1 MIFSD
6 KPGIHTNSLGKVYGG
21 KVALESLSMRVEPGE
36 ILGFLGPNGAGKSTT
51 VKILTGMIKPSSG
64 SAQVAGFDV
73 VQSPL
78 DVKRRIGFVPEAGA
92 LYEAL
97 TADEY
102 LEMVGCLHHLDEAVR
117 RARAGELLDL
127 FDLTSVRGK
136 RLQEFSKGMK
146 QKVVIA
152 SALLHKPDVLFLDEP
167 LDGLDANAAMLVKEL
182 LKQLAAQRRTILF
195 CSHILDVVER
205 ICTRIV
211 IVDKGRKIAEGTA
224 AEIMHHTGAKSLELA
239 FSQLTGGAEPG
250 AVTADFLAALE
261 RV

>member
-1 MIFSD
+1 
-6 KPGIHTNSLGKVYGG
+6 
-21 KVALESLSMRVEPGE
+21 MRVEPGE

-64 SAQVAGFDV
+64 SARVAGFDV

-78 DVKRRIGFVPEAGA
+78 EVKRRIGFVPEAGA

-102 LEMVGCLHHLDEAVR
+102 LEMVGCLHHLDESVR

-136 RLQEFSKGMK
+136 RLHEFSKGMK

-152 SALLHKPDVLFLDEP
+152 SALLHKPEVLFLDEP

-211 IVDKGRKIAEGTA
+211 IINQGRPIAEGTA
-224 AEIMHHTGAKSLELA
+224 KEICERTATATLEEA
-239 FSQLTGGAEPG
+239 FSRLTGVSDVGRVAAE
-250 AVTADFLAALE
+250 FLSALE
-261 RV
+261 R

>member
-1 MIFSD
+1 VIVTD
-6 KPGIHTNSLGKVYGG
+6 SLGKVYGG
-21 KVALESLSMRVEPGE
+21 KVALASLSMRVEPGE

-102 LEMVGCLHHLDEAVR
+102 LEMVGCLHHLDEPVR
-117 RARAGELLDL
+117 RARAGELLEL
-127 FDLTSVRGK
+127 FGLTSVRGK
-136 RLQEFSKGMK
+136 RLHEYSKGMK
-146 QKVVIA
+146 QKIVIA
-152 SALLHKPDVLFLDEP
+152 AALLHKPDVLFLDEP

-205 ICTRIV
+205 VCTRIV
-211 IVDKGRKIAEGTA
+211 IVDKGQKIAEGTA
-224 AEIMHHTGAKSLELA
+224 AEIMTQTGANSLEVA
-239 FSQLTGGAEPG
+239 FSQMTGGAEPG

>member
-1 MIFSD
+1 VIE
-6 KPGIHTNSLGKVYGG
+6 TANLGKVYGE
-21 KVALESLSMRVEPGE
+21 KVALASLSMRVEPGE

-64 SAQVAGFDV
+64 SARVAGFDV
-73 VQSPL
+73 VESPL
-78 DVKRRIGFVPEAGA
+78 EVKRRIGFIPEAGA

-97 TADEY
+97 TAEEY
-102 LEMVGCLHHLDEAVR
+102 LELVGCLHHLEQPT
-117 RARAGELLDL
+117 RAARIGELLDL
-127 FDLTSVRGK
+127 FDLGAVRGK
-136 RLQEFSKGMK
+136 RLLEFSKGMK

-152 SALLHKPDVLFLDEP
+152 SALLHNPDVLFLDEP

-182 LKQLAAQRRTILF
+182 LKRLAAQKRTILF

-211 IVDKGRKIAEGTA
+211 IVDRGQKIAEGTA
-224 AEIMHHTGAKSLELA
+224 TEIMQQTGAPSLELA
-239 FSQLTGGAEPG
+239 FSQLTGGAEAG
-250 AVTADFLAALE
+250 AATADFLAALE

>member
-1 MIFSD
+1 M
-6 KPGIHTNSLGKVYGG
+6 IHTEHLSKEYDGN
-21 KVALESLSMRVEPGE
+21 VALADLSMDVEPGD
-36 ILGFLGPNGAGKSTT
+36 ILGFLGTNGAGKSTT
-51 VKILTGMIKPSSG
+51 VKILTGMIKPTSG

-73 VQSPL
+73 VHAPL
-78 DVKRRIGFVPEAGA
+78 EVKRRIGFVPEAA
-92 LYEAL
+92 PLYEAL

-102 LEMVGCLHHLDEAVR
+102 LEMVGCLHHLDESAR
-117 RARAGELLDL
+117 RARTDELLDL

-136 RLQEFSKGMK
+136 LLHELSKGMK

-152 SALLHKPDVLFLDEP
+152 SALLHKPEVLFLDEP

-224 AEIMHHTGAKSLELA
+224 AEIRQQTRTTTLELA
-239 FSQLTGGAEPG
+239 FSHLTGGAEAG
-250 AVTADFLAALE
+250 AVTAEFLAALE